1 MALTDFLSDGAPI
14 PAGSAVK
21 STTSQTVL
29 PDWYTNY
36 TMNLLANQQAASA
49 TPYQPA
55 PMPRVAEFT
64 PAQQKG
70 FEMTGQ
76 AATAYAPGLNTAT
89 AATQN
94 TLGQSAMGAASPFF
108 AKAGQTS
115 VDNISSYM
123 NPYTQQVVD
132 RIAQQGA
139 RNLSENLLPALES
152 KYISA
157 GQLGFGPGG
166 GMGASSGMMTDTAR
180 AVRDTQ
186 RATLSAQLE
195 ALQQGYTQAAGLS
208 AADLERQ
215 AQLGSSVAGVAGADI
230 TRQQQ
235 GAAQLAD
242 MAGLAQKYGLA
253 GADAVTA
260 TGNQQQAQGQ
270 KNLDVAYQDFLAQR
284 GFNQEQ
290 INNMLNTLKGVQ
302 GAVPTATTENGI
314 VPLNYQQQYAPSTA
328 ATIAGSVGAIASTLK
343 DLGVKF

>member
-36 TMNLLANQQAASA
+36 TMQLLANQQAASA
-49 TPYQPA
+49 MPYQTA

-64 PAQQKG
+64 PAQQQG
-70 FEMTGQ
+70 FQMTGQ
-76 AATAYAPGLNTAT
+76 AATAYQPGLT
-89 AATQN
+89 AATGATQN
-94 TLGQSAMGAASPFF
+94 AMGQNAMGAASPYFT
-108 AKAGQTS
+108 KAGGTS
-115 VDNISSYM
+115 VDNISGYM
-123 NPYTQQVVD
+123 NPYTDQVVN
-132 RIAQQGA
+132 RIGELAG
-139 RNLSENLLPALES
+139 RNMRENLLPALES

-166 GMGASSGMMTDTAR
+166 GMGAPSGMMTDTAR
-180 AVRDTQ
+180 ALRDTQ
-186 RATLSAQLE
+186 EATLAAQSQ
-195 ALQQGYTQAAGLS
+195 ALQQGYTQAAGL
-208 AADLERQ
+208 AAGDLSRQ
-215 AQLGSSVAGVAGADI
+215 AELGSAVGSLAGSDI
-230 TRQQQ
+230 TRQLQ
-235 GAAQLAD
+235 GASQMAD

-270 KNLDVAYQDFLAQR
+270 KNLDAAYADFLAQR
-284 GFNQEQ
+284 GYPQEQ
-290 INNMLNTLKGVQ
+290 INNMVSTLKNVQ